1 MAVLTV
7 QNLIHSYSTGT
18 PFEKRA
24 LNGVDFEFSSGEIV
38 ALIGHTGSGKSTLL
52 KHLNGLLKPD
62 SGDVLLDG
70 NSIFENKKT
79 LYDCRFKIGLCF
91 QYPEQQL
98 FESTLYRDIAFGPSN
113 MKLSADEIDRR
124 VKKAMDFV
132 GLPYEYLENSPFDL
146 SGGEKRRAAIAGVLA
161 MEPGVLILDEP
172 TAGLD
177 PAGKESLLNLIRSYN
192 SETGATVIFVS
203 HNMDDVAAVSNR
215 VLVMQ
220 NGGVAL
226 SGDVAS
232 VFSQAEKLTEM
243 GLDVPE
249 ITRVFLELK
258 KQGVDVDGGIF
269 TVEDAKAA
277 LLSYLGKGAAQ

>member
-161 MEPGVLILDEP
+161 MEPSVLILDEP

-177 PAGKESLLNLIRSYN
+177 PAGKKSLLKLILNYN
-192 SETGATVIFVS
+192 AETGATVIFVS

-249 ITRVFLELK
+249 ITRVILELK

-277 LLSYLGKGAAQ
+277 LLSYLGKGATV

>member
-70 NSIFENKKT
+70 KSIFENKKT

-161 MEPGVLILDEP
+161 MEPSVLILDEP

-177 PAGKESLLNLIRSYN
+177 PAGKKSLLKLILNYN
-192 SETGATVIFVS
+192 AETGATVIFVS

-249 ITRVFLELK
+249 ITRVILELK

-277 LLSYLGKGAAQ
+277 LLSYLGKGACK

>member
-161 MEPGVLILDEP
+161 MEPSVLILDEP

-177 PAGKESLLNLIRSYN
+177 PAGKKSLLKLILNYN
-192 SETGATVIFVS
+192 AETGATVIFVS

-220 NGGVAL
+220 NGGITL

-249 ITRVFLELK
+249 ITRVILELK

-277 LLSYLGKGAAQ
+277 LLSYLGKGACK

>member
-70 NSIFENKKT
+70 KSIFENKKT

-113 MKLSADEIDRR
+113 MKLPADEIDRR

-132 GLPYEYLENSPFDL
+132 GLPYQHLENSPFDL

-161 MEPGVLILDEP
+161 MEPSVLILDEP

-177 PAGKESLLNLIRSYN
+177 PAGKKSLLQLILNYN
-192 SETGATVIFVS
+192 AETGATVIFVS

-220 NGGVAL
+220 NGKIAL

-232 VFSQAEKLTEM
+232 VFSQAEKLIEM

-249 ITRVFLELK
+249 ITRVILELK

-277 LLSYLGKGAAQ
+277 LLSYLGKGASV